1 MDVGSMYSIA
11 YERLRSASIDLHMA
25 LSNCLQDCPCVVR
38 GLLERSI
45 AVDSA
50 YAEQLDLWIVR
61 AEQEGIGILESR

>member
-50 YAEQLDLWIVR
+50 YAEQLDF
-61 AEQEGIGILESR
+61 

>member
-1 MDVGSMYSIA
+1 
-11 YERLRSASIDLHMA
+11 MA